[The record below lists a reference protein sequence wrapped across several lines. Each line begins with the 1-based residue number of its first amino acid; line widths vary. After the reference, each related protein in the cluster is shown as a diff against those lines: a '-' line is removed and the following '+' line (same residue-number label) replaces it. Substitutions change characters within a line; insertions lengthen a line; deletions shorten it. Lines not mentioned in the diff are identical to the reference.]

1 MDDADIT
8 ILGGGPVGSA
18 LALLLAQG
26 APDPTRIVLCRTG
39 APATGSGAAD
49 PRALALNHGSRLLLQ
64 RLGAWPEGGAAIDT
78 IHVSQRG
85 RLGRTLIR
93 REDFGVPELGS
104 VHGYDKVQA
113 ALHAAVDAAG
123 VRIRE
128 GRAVIA
134 EEASPGRAASS
145 TDPSAN
151 LATADSRRTG
161 GMLIAQADATWRTA
175 VVVQAEGAVEA
186 PAPTTDPES
195 RQRPGAS
202 AVIARDYDQHA
213 VLALVRASRPQP
225 GWAWERFTREGPLAL
240 LPIRHGDDAQDTYS
254 LVWCCA
260 PAHAQA
266 LAALDDAAFGR
277 ALTAAFGDR
286 LGELTP
292 MSARQVYPLRLR
304 WRREPVQGRC
314 VAIGNAAQTLHPV
327 AGQGLNLG
335 LRDAEQLAQ
344 ALRAWLHRP
353 ATDPAPILAAFGR
366 ARRADRT
373 VTAGITDLLPRVFAS
388 GSPLVEHACGLTLL
402 ALDTIPAL
410 RRPLARQLMQGLRS

>member
-1 MDDADIT
+1 RPA
-8 ILGGGPVGSA
+8 
-18 LALLLAQG
+18 
-26 APDPTRIVLCRTG
+26 G
-39 APATGSGAAD
+39 APATDQTA
-49 PRALALNHGSRLLLQ
+49 
-64 RLGAWPEGGAAIDT
+64 
-78 IHVSQRG
+78 G
-85 RLGRTLIR
+85 RPGTEER
-93 REDFGVPELGS
+93 DSAG
-104 VHGYDKVQA
+104 
-113 ALHAAVDAAG
+113 G
-123 VRIRE
+123 VR
-128 GRAVIA
+128 
-134 EEASPGRAASS
+134 
-145 TDPSAN
+145 
-151 LATADSRRTG
+151 
-161 GMLIAQADATWRTA
+161 IAQADATWRTT
-175 VVVQAEGAVEA
+175 VVVQAEGAVDA
-186 PAPTTDPES
+186 PATNRDG
-195 RQRPGAS
+195 QGRPGG

-266 LAALDDAAFGR
+266 LVALDDAAFGR

-286 LGELTP
+286 LGELTSV
-292 MSARQVYPLRLR
+292 SARQVYPLRLR

-353 ATDPAPILAAFGR
+353 ATDPTPLLAAFGR